1 MAHISPTVY
10 LVWALLAVMVLV
22 LCLVVPLTHISS
34 SSGPFLYSISG
45 ALIDSSP
52 YAGAFKRVMTYS
64 YLLSI
69 PFIIVFAAGFA
80 IIKYN
85 YGYTVIPEYGVQP
98 TPYQE
103 WSRSAQNAIFPCT
116 SPSLSVGALKCEWSG
131 VFLPSI
137 KLTQVPPPRVTH
149 LEGTRVD
156 APSLDELIDNEWI
169 ELCFWL
175 FLVNSSSAQQD
186 WFKSL
191 YFKTWAVGSCIAV
204 LVMPLITMFTRENV
218 LKCEAYT
225 FLTGGLAS
233 LSMTIWF
240 IPVLWTF
247 PSFIANLKGKD
258 VETATLVR
266 LTKYHEL
273 NCIRVVFR
281 FLFTV
286 PLVILGVDGIRP
298 HQHING
304 KMLPTDLLGILA
316 AIGCIVSSGITLV
329 IFFPRSIEGE
339 MTHKEQQRTHRRQRA
354 EQSLARW
361 NRTHTLTDA
370 AQSYIS
376 ITQQSKTELDLS
388 LTGSCVL
395 PAYEVVPPIKGMML
409 EDDIDIKAAS
419 ISMGYM
425 GGSFS
430 LQPNR
435 RTTAGEVALGAV
447 LTNSEVEFA
456 KARSKRDRTVS
467 RLVHQWRSPIDI
479 ARPVVSRWQESV

>member
-10 LVWALLAVMVLV
+10 LVWALLAAMLWAFLV
-22 LCLVVPLTHISS
+22 FHLWCFDRFKCLRWNQ
-34 SSGPFLYSISG
+34 G
-45 ALIDSSP
+45 P

-69 PFIIVFAAGFA
+69 PSIIVFATGFA
-80 IIKYN
+80 IIKYY

-103 WSRSAQNAIFPCT
+103 WSQSAQNAILPLYLALAIGW
-116 SPSLSVGALKCEWSG
+116 SLEM
-131 VFLPSI
+131 
-137 KLTQVPPPRVTH
+137 VTH
-149 LEGTRVD
+149 LE
-156 APSLDELIDNEWI
+156 

-204 LVMPLITMFTRENV
+204 LVMPLITIFTRENV

-225 FLTGGLAS
+225 FLTGGLVS

-247 PSFIANLKGKD
+247 PSFIASLKGKD

-298 HQHING
+298 HQYINE

-329 IFFPRSIEGE
+329 GR
-339 MTHKEQQRTHRRQRA
+339 
-354 EQSLARW
+354 
-361 NRTHTLTDA
+361 
-370 AQSYIS
+370 
-376 ITQQSKTELDLS
+376 
-388 LTGSCVL
+388 
-395 PAYEVVPPIKGMML
+395 
-409 EDDIDIKAAS
+409 
-419 ISMGYM
+419 
-425 GGSFS
+425 
-430 LQPNR
+430 
-435 RTTAGEVALGAV
+435 
-447 LTNSEVEFA
+447 
-456 KARSKRDRTVS
+456 
-467 RLVHQWRSPIDI
+467 
-479 ARPVVSRWQESV
+479 